1 MATPAKEEPLSNA
14 GTILSNRCKEV
25 VSKHS
30 EWDGNAKNARAI
42 EERVCGAFVTEYS
55 SLTEVF
61 FVHGPIEGYPGLA
74 GNHHRRD
81 GIYSQ
86 VEVIRNPCHWLK
98 YFRFY

>member
-1 MATPAKEEPLSNA
+1 MVSFMNN
-14 GTILSNRCKEV
+14 IV

-42 EERVCGAFVTEYS
+42 EERVCDAFVTEYS